1 VWSRSPA
8 SSSSTRTPA
17 TSTTGWST
25 RVCRWSSPSAL
36 CGAAALLLLWRDA
49 RRGVRVLAVGA
60 VVAVIWGWGI
70 AQYPYL
76 LPEKLTVA
84 DGAAGSE
91 TLTALLVVFG
101 VALLL
106 VVPALALLYTL
117 DQRTVLEEEA
127 EP

>member
-1 VWSRSPA
+1 MIWA
-8 SSSSTRTPA
+8 
-17 TSTTGWST
+17 W
-25 RVCRWSSPSAL
+25 
-36 CGAAALLLLWRDA
+36 GA
-49 RRGVRVLAVGA
+49 
-60 VVAVIWGWGI
+60 

-76 LPEKLTVA
+76 LPEKLKIE
-84 DGAAGSE
+84 DGAAASE

-101 VALLL
+101 VAVVV

>member
-1 VWSRSPA
+1 MIA
-8 SSSSTRTPA
+8 S
-17 TSTTGWST
+17 G
-25 RVCRWSSPSAL
+25 VF
-36 CGAAALLLLWRDA
+36 GAAALLLLWRDA
-49 RRGVRVLAVGA
+49 RRAVRILAVGA
-60 VVAVIWGWGI
+60 VVAVIWGWGA

-84 DGAAGSE
+84 DGAAASE

-101 VALLL
+101 VALLV